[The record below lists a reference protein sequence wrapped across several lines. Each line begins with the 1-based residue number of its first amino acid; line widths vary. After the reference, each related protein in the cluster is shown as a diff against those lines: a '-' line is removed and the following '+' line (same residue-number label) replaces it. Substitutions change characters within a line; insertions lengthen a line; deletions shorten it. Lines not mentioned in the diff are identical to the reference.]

1 MGKSQKVERILN
13 TVKERIAD
21 HSDEFLVGLIEID
34 NTSYCELMD
43 CARSLIKKEI
53 YVSKD
58 EKSTIISIALVFFA
72 INDFQNGKFWNEFA
86 SRLNVDEDEA
96 MKVGKNSFEDFCE
109 KNGLYFHI
117 GNKNKGFVTSIL
129 THAILPN
136 ASMIKFFEFL
146 HDVYY
151 RDLEE
156 DYIDKEVE
164 DLIQYMCQLF
174 TKHLEDDDISLI
186 VQGSK
191 LTIANQQLPKAFRIA
206 FVKVVNDCSDREVG
220 VLSSLKI
227 EHIFVLQYKRYVQ
240 GDVHSWRNT

>member
-1 MGKSQKVERILN
+1 
-13 TVKERIAD
+13 
-21 HSDEFLVGLIEID
+21 
-34 NTSYCELMD
+34 
-43 CARSLIKKEI
+43 
-53 YVSKD
+53 
-58 EKSTIISIALVFFA
+58 
-72 INDFQNGKFWNEFA
+72 
-86 SRLNVDEDEA
+86 
-96 MKVGKNSFEDFCE
+96 
-109 KNGLYFHI
+109 
-117 GNKNKGFVTSIL
+117 
-129 THAILPN
+129 
-136 ASMIKFFEFL
+136 
-146 HDVYY
+146 VYY